1 MNTETEGSVMT
12 EGRLLLALKEDKA
25 TRQGMQGLRIL
36 EAGKGKKTVSSQA
49 LEEAGPCQHLDFS
62 PVQWILDFWVLEQ

>member
-1 MNTETEGSVMT
+1 MEE
-12 EGRLLLALKEDKA
+12 KA
-25 TRQGMQGLRIL
+25 TRQGMQGIL